1 MRPKY
6 EYGDRVRVIRNL
18 RNDGTYPGE
27 ETGRL
32 LVRRGS
38 IGYVRDVGTFLQ
50 DQLIYSV
57 DFVDARRM
65 VGCREQELQAAADPW
80 VPTRF
85 EFRDKVTPNVDL
97 AIRGE
102 VVARPGDAGEI
113 EKVLRDAAGGP
124 AYHAR
129 FRGRTL
135 LVPEGALQSV
145 DTASEEPR

>member
-1 MRPKY
+1 MRKH
-6 EYGDRVRVIRNL
+6 V
-18 RNDGTYPGE
+18 
-27 ETGRL
+27 L
-32 LVRRGS
+32 LMAALMLPCS
-38 IGYVRDVGTFLQ
+38 TLHAQ
-50 DQLIYSV
+50 WL
-57 DFVDARRM
+57 
-65 VGCREQELQAAADPW
+65 EQELQAATDPW

-129 FRGRTL
+129 FNGRTL
-135 LVPEGALQSV
+135 LVPESTL
-145 DTASEEPR
+145 EPLDNVAGGP